1 MKKRIIKAG
10 SIAFGITTLM
20 GIINYILGTMFE
32 TIIGITFWGGET
44 SSTYGFGIELLK
56 SYPLCS
62 SDNPIEYNDIIYIAP
77 VNYVLTIVMLTIVIY
92 LILFIVNKCK
102 NRKKKG
108 I

>member
-32 TIIGITFWGGET
+32 IIIGIRFWGGEM
-44 SSTYGFGIELLK
+44 SCTYGFGIELFK
-56 SYPLCS
+56 SYPLS
-62 SDNPIEYNDIIYIAP
+62 SIDNPIESNVTIHIAP

-92 LILFIVNKCK
+92 LIYPCNIIYSCVCL
-102 NRKKKG
+102 
-108 I
+108 